1 MESNDSYT
9 IWSEYCLK
17 FNGGL
22 ICVAKFIM
30 LHKKDVKVLQFKPT
44 TSTGERPDAYLQY
57 KTKVMAIIKNNDLI
71 EGISGKYGAHVFKQ
85 VRGKSVVC
93 PHSVRLSKE
102 SVVQK
107 ENRIRFREA
116 SQWAKSI
123 LQESDHKAYYQM
135 KARKLKLPNAYTAA
149 IAEYMRGGEVLAVNL
164 SESGM
169 TKTVQK
175 KKVDW
180 VSEVMRL
187 PEDKRNTLY
196 QAIEA
201 LICEF
206 RTKAD

>member
-85 VRGKSVVC
+85 ARGKTVVC
-93 PHSVRLSKE
+93 PHSVRPSKE

-107 ENRIRFREA
+107 ENRSRFCEA
-116 SQWAKSI
+116 LQW
-123 LQESDHKAYYQM
+123 
-135 KARKLKLPNAYTAA
+135 
-149 IAEYMRGGEVLAVNL
+149 GGEVLAVNL

-175 KKVDW
+175 KKKVDW
-180 VSEVMRL
+180 ISEVMRL

-201 LICEF
+201 LICEL